1 MKVSAPRHKLLK
13 GFQFVACGC
22 YCCTVASPNRR
33 LLLTW
38 ATLGSSSAHK
48 AHTHTHTRGHTRTT
62 QCALCAPKW
71 YNKAPATSRTGEV
84 VGSRRHYERC
94 FVCKTCCQQ
103 ASRQFT
109 AANERVCV
117 CVVTVRV
124 CGCTID
130 FLLCCNCCFGQV
142 AVASGE
148 TDRQAGKAGTA
159 GADVEAR
166 NSFACSKRRKT
177 ALIQFQLHCRHCM
190 PSVRLLSGHCVAVVV
205 ERARGREREPSISA
219 KYVNSIKCAGEEK
232 RSLSHNA
239 S

>member
-1 MKVSAPRHKLLK
+1 MEVSAPRHKLLK

-48 AHTHTHTRGHTRTT
+48 AYTHTHTHGDTHAQHNAHCVPPSDTIRRQPHPERGKWLGVDVITSA
-62 QCALCAPKW
+62 ALYAKHVVSKP
-71 YNKAPATSRTGEV
+71 
-84 VGSRRHYERC
+84 VGSS
-94 FVCKTCCQQ
+94 QQ
-103 ASRQFT
+103 RIS
-109 AANERVCV
+109 ECV
-117 CVVTVRV
+117 CVWLLCV

-166 NSFACSKRRKT
+166 NSFACSRRRKT

-190 PSVRLLSGHCVAVVV
+190 LSVRLLSGHCVAVVV
-205 ERARGREREPSISA
+205 ELARERER
-219 KYVNSIKCAGEEK
+219 E
-232 RSLSHNA
+232 SHQSVQNMSTA
-239 S
+239 

>member
-22 YCCTVASPNRR
+22 CCCTVASPNRR

-48 AHTHTHTRGHTRTT
+48 AYTHTHTRGHTRTT

-71 YNKAPATSRTGEV
+71 YNKAPATSWTGEV

-117 CVVTVRV
+117 CGYCACVWLYNWLFAVLQ
-124 CGCTID
+124 
-130 FLLCCNCCFGQV
+130 LLFW
-142 AVASGE
+142 SGSSSQWRDRQ
-148 TDRQAGKAGTA
+148 TDRQAKQAPQALTLKPA
-159 GADVEAR
+159 THLHAAD
-166 NSFACSKRRKT
+166 
-177 ALIQFQLHCRHCM
+177 
-190 PSVRLLSGHCVAVVV
+190 
-205 ERARGREREPSISA
+205 
-219 KYVNSIKCAGEEK
+219 EEK
-232 RSLSHNA
+232 QL
-239 S
+239 